1 MIACK
6 ARFILQK
13 FRFFA
18 FLLLV
23 FPAGAAAHDYIYQPI
38 YEFDRGPRDYTG
50 KYLSDTLRA
59 LLFRS
64 EFTVKQTGY
73 ASNSG
78 NLTNLQFATDFA
90 QLATSRFS
98 GIAPDEID
106 RDLYNAERFTVR
118 IYESLARRW
127 ERLNPI
133 PGLYYGVII
142 RSPAYPFIVLEG
154 MNNYALDLGTFPFTD
169 DERFRQTMLWQ
180 RQYGFEF
187 RIIFD

>member
-6 ARFILQK
+6 ARFVLQK
-13 FRFFA
+13 YLYLGV
-18 FLLLV
+18 FLLLL
-23 FPAGAAAHDYIYQPI
+23 PGSAGAHDYIYEPI
-38 YEFDRGPRDYTG
+38 YGFARGTRDYTG
-50 KYLSDTLRA
+50 KHLSDTVRT
-59 LLFRS
+59 LLFHSQFR
-64 EFTVKQTGY
+64 VKQTGY

-78 NLTNLQFATDFA
+78 NLTNLQFVTDFS
-90 QLATSRFS
+90 QFATSRFS
-98 GIAPDEID
+98 GVAPDEID
-106 RDLYNAERFTVR
+106 RDLYNAERFAVHF
-118 IYESLARRW
+118 YESLARRW

-142 RSPAYPFIVLEG
+142 RSPAYPFIVLDG

>member
-13 FRFFA
+13 VARFG
-18 FLLLV
+18 LLLL
-23 FPAGAAAHDYIYQPI
+23 FLPASAGAHDYIYRPI
-38 YEFDRGPRDYTG
+38 YQFDLKPRDYTQ
-50 KYLSDTLRA
+50 KHLSDTLRS

-98 GIAPDEID
+98 AMAPDEID

-142 RSPAYPFIVLEG
+142 RSPAYPFIVMEG

-169 DERFRQTMLWQ
+169 DERFRQTMLYQ

>member
-13 FRFFA
+13 YRHLV
-18 FLLLV
+18 FLLL
-23 FPAGAAAHDYIYQPI
+23 FLPAGAGAHDYIYEPI
-38 YEFDRGPRDYTG
+38 YGFERGPRDYSG
-50 KYLSDTLRA
+50 KHLSDTVRS

-78 NLTNLQFATDFA
+78 NLTNLQFVTDFA
-90 QLATSRFS
+90 QLTTSRFS
-98 GIAPDEID
+98 AVAPDEID

-118 IYESLARRW
+118 LYESLARRW
-127 ERLNPI
+127 DRLNPI
-133 PGLYYGVII
+133 PGLFYGIII
-142 RSPAYPFIVLEG
+142 RSPAYPFIVLDG

-169 DERFRQTMLWQ
+169 DQRFRQTMLWQ

>member
-1 MIACK
+1 
-6 ARFILQK
+6 
-13 FRFFA
+13 
-18 FLLLV
+18 
-23 FPAGAAAHDYIYQPI
+23 
-38 YEFDRGPRDYTG
+38 
-50 KYLSDTLRA
+50 
-59 LLFRS
+59 
-64 EFTVKQTGY
+64 
-73 ASNSG
+73 
-78 NLTNLQFATDFA
+78 
-90 QLATSRFS
+90 
-98 GIAPDEID
+98 
-106 RDLYNAERFTVR
+106 VR

>member
-6 ARFILQK
+6 ARFIVQRL
-13 FRFFA
+13 RHFA
-18 FLLLV
+18 VLLFVLPV
-23 FPAGAAAHDYIYQPI
+23 GVAAHDYIYQPI
-38 YEFDRGPRDYTG
+38 YQFDQGPRDYTG

-98 GIAPDEID
+98 AMAPDEID
-106 RDLYNAERFTVR
+106 RVLYNAERFTVR

-169 DERFRQTMLWQ
+169 DERFRHTMLWQ

>member
-13 FRFFA
+13 LRHFA
-18 FLLLV
+18 FWLLV
-23 FPAGAAAHDYIYQPI
+23 LPVGVAAHDYIYQPI

-98 GIAPDEID
+98 AMAPDEID